1 MLFLFGCSSGS
12 ENDTSQSEHLE
23 SGSNTYTLN
32 ELLTLEMASVER
44 VILKNQGDGS
54 QTVLEEQETLMK
66 VYTYLDT
73 LEFVDDVDEALY
85 LSGFK
90 IVFISNNTENQ
101 PSIQMVGN
109 TDFAY
114 ASIGEDYYT
123 IKWKDI
129 PPIDFMESIIH
140 EKWGL
145 AENDTIMFSALLNI
159 DVSDIESVKITSG
172 TGFTRDVLATD
183 FETFVD
189 KLATLSL
196 EISENDDTQLPY
208 YYVEMKLSGDNI
220 LYHFGIDA
228 HSLYLSSAYH
238 YHIID
243 NHESFYDFIKNAHN
257 R

>member
-1 MLFLFGCSSGS
+1 MLRKMSVILLIMLFLFGCSSGS
-12 ENDTSQSEHLE
+12 ENDTSQLEHLE
-23 SGSNTYTLN
+23 SASNTYTLN

-54 QTVLEEQETLMK
+54 QTVFEEQETLMK
-66 VYTYLDT
+66 VFTYLDT
-73 LEFVDDVDEALY
+73 LEFVDDVDETLY

-123 IKWKDI
+123 IKWKDM
-129 PPIDFMESIIH
+129 PPSDFMESIIH

-145 AENDTIMFSALLNI
+145 AEND
-159 DVSDIESVKITSG
+159 
-172 TGFTRDVLATD
+172 
-183 FETFVD
+183 
-189 KLATLSL
+189 
-196 EISENDDTQLPY
+196 DTQLPY
-208 YYVEMKLSGDNI
+208 YYVEIKLNGDNI